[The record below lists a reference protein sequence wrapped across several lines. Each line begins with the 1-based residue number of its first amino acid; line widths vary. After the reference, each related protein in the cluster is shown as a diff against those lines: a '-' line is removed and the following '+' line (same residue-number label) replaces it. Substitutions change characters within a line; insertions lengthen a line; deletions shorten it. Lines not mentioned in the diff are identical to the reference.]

1 MTPRT
6 RGHNGHKT
14 RNQVFPTNLLSQET
28 GYHMDHEVFTRQQY
42 IEIADHIRARTARR
56 PSVGLIL
63 GSGLNALADEM
74 VDADRLPFASIP
86 GYVRTTVQGHQGQL
100 VFGNISGQEV
110 VIMQG
115 RVHAYEGHSM
125 QQVTLPIRVMA
136 ELGVRT
142 LIVTNAAGGVNPGFR
157 AGDLMLIM
165 DHVGFMTMV
174 GGNPLWGPND
184 DTLGPRFLAM
194 NNAYDK
200 SLRKLAAQVAQER
213 GIDLKQGVYAG
224 LGGPTFET
232 PAEIR
237 FLRLAGADACGMS
250 TVPEV
255 IVARHMGLRVLGIS
269 GISNATIDDP
279 DAEESANHEE
289 VLAAGR
295 EMTPKLMVL
304 IRGILERLP
313 D

>member
-1 MTPRT
+1 
-6 RGHNGHKT
+6 
-14 RNQVFPTNLLSQET
+14 
-28 GYHMDHEVFTRQQY
+28 MDHEVFTRQQY
-42 IEIADHIRARTARR
+42 GEIAQFIRARTQCR
-56 PSVGLIL
+56 PTIGLIL

-74 VDADRLPFASIP
+74 TGADRLAFDEIP
-86 GYVRTTVQGHQGQL
+86 GFVRTTVQGHQGKL
-100 VFGNISGQEV
+100 VFGNISGQDV

-115 RVHAYEGHSM
+115 RAHAYEGHSM
-125 QQVTLPIRVMA
+125 QRVTLPVRVMA

-142 LIVTNAAGGVNPGFR
+142 LIVTNAAGGVNASFR
-157 AGDLMLIM
+157 AGDLMLIV
-165 DHVGFMTMV
+165 DHIGFMTMV

-184 DTLGPRFLAM
+184 DTLGPRFPAM

-200 SLRKLAAQVAQER
+200 QLRKLTLEVAREL

-232 PAEIR
+232 PAEVR
-237 FLRLAGADACGMS
+237 FLRMAGADACGMS

-295 EMTPKLMVL
+295 EMTPKLMTL
-304 IRGILERLP
+304 IRGVLERLP
-313 D
+313 T

>member
-1 MTPRT
+1 
-6 RGHNGHKT
+6 
-14 RNQVFPTNLLSQET
+14 
-28 GYHMDHEVFTRQQY
+28 MDYEVFTRRQY
-42 IEIADHIRARTARR
+42 AEIADFIRERTQRR
-56 PSVGLIL
+56 PTVGLIL
-63 GSGLNALADEM
+63 GSGLNTLADEM
-74 VDADRLPFASIP
+74 TDADRLPFDLIP
-86 GYVRTTVQGHQGQL
+86 GFAAATVQGHQGKL
-100 VFGNISGQEV
+100 VLGNISGQEA

-125 QQVTLPIRVMA
+125 QRITLPVRVMG

-142 LIVTNAAGGVNPGFR
+142 LIVTNAAGGVNPSFR
-157 AGDLMLIM
+157 AGDLMLIV
-165 DHVGFMTMV
+165 DHLGFMAMV

-184 DTLGPRFLAM
+184 DSVGVRFLAM

-200 SLRKLAAQVAQER
+200 QLRMLALEVARAQGV
-213 GIDLKQGVYAG
+213 DLKQGVYAG

-269 GISNATIDDP
+269 GISNVTIDDP
-279 DAEESANHEE
+279 AAEETANHEE

-295 EMTPKLMVL
+295 EVTPKLMAL
-304 IRGILERLP
+304 IRGVLERLP
-313 D
+313 N

>member
-1 MTPRT
+1 
-6 RGHNGHKT
+6 
-14 RNQVFPTNLLSQET
+14 
-28 GYHMDHEVFTRQQY
+28 MDHEIFTRQHY
-42 IEIADHIRARTARR
+42 VEAANFIRSRTQHH
-56 PSVGLIL
+56 PTVGLIL

-74 VDADRLPFASIP
+74 VDADRLPFGEIP
-86 GYVRTTVQGHQGQL
+86 GFAGTTVQGHQGKL

-115 RVHAYEGHSM
+115 RAHAYEGHSM
-125 QQVTLPIRVMA
+125 QRVTLPVRVMA
-136 ELGVRT
+136 ELGVST
-142 LIVTNAAGGVNPGFR
+142 LIVTNAAGGVNASFR
-157 AGDLMLIM
+157 AGDLMLIV
-165 DHVGFMTMV
+165 DHLGFMTMV
-174 GGNPLWGPND
+174 GGSPLWGPND

-200 SLRKLAAQVAQER
+200 QLRKLALEVARER

-237 FLRLAGADACGMS
+237 FLRGAGADACGMS

-279 DAEESANHEE
+279 DAEETANHEE

-295 EMTPKLMVL
+295 EMTPKLMAL
-304 IRGILERLP
+304 IRGVLERLP
-313 D
+313 DERR

>member
-1 MTPRT
+1 
-6 RGHNGHKT
+6 
-14 RNQVFPTNLLSQET
+14 
-28 GYHMDHEVFTRQQY
+28 MDHEVFTRQQY
-42 IEIADHIRARTARR
+42 GEIAQFIRARTQCR
-56 PSVGLIL
+56 PTVGLIL

-74 VDADRLPFASIP
+74 TGADRLAFDQIP
-86 GYVRTTVQGHQGQL
+86 GFVGTTVQGHQGKL

-125 QQVTLPIRVMA
+125 QRVTLPVRVMA

-142 LIVTNAAGGVNPGFR
+142 LIVTNAAGGVNPSFR
-157 AGDLMLIM
+157 AGDLMLIV
-165 DHVGFMTMV
+165 DHIGFMTMV

-200 SLRKLAAQVAQER
+200 QLRKVALEVAR
-213 GIDLKQGVYAG
+213 ELGIDLKQGVYAG

-237 FLRLAGADACGMS
+237 FLRMAGADACGMS

-295 EMTPKLMVL
+295 EMTPKLMTL
-304 IRGILERLP
+304 IRGVLERLP
-313 D
+313 N

>member
-1 MTPRT
+1 M
-6 RGHNGHKT
+6 
-14 RNQVFPTNLLSQET
+14 E
-28 GYHMDHEVFTRQQY
+28 YEVFTRQQY
-42 IEIADHIRARTARR
+42 IEIADFLRARTAHR
-56 PSVGLIL
+56 PTVGLIL
-63 GSGLNALADEM
+63 GSGLNALADE
-74 VDADRLPFASIP
+74 VAGADRIPFEDVP
-86 GYVRTTVQGHQGQL
+86 GFVAPTVQGHAGQL
-100 VFGNISGQEV
+100 VFGNLAGREV

-125 QQVTLPIRVMA
+125 QRVTVPVRVMA

-142 LIVTNAAGGVNPGFR
+142 LIVTNAAGGVNRAFK
-157 AGDLMLIM
+157 AGDLMLIT
-165 DHVGFMTMV
+165 DHLGFLAMM

-194 NNAYDK
+194 NNAYDRE
-200 SLRKLAAQVAQER
+200 LRGLAVQVAAELDIPLR
-213 GIDLKQGVYAG
+213 QGVYAG

-250 TVPEV
+250 TVHEV
-255 IVARHMGLRVLGIS
+255 IVARHMRLRVLGFS

-279 DAEESANHEE
+279 DAEEAANHEE

-295 EMTPKLMVL
+295 AMTPKLMAL
-304 IRGILERLP
+304 IRGVLERLG

>member
-1 MTPRT
+1 M
-6 RGHNGHKT
+6 N
-14 RNQVFPTNLLSQET
+14 
-28 GYHMDHEVFTRQQY
+28 HEVFTRQQY
-42 IEIADHIRARTARR
+42 IEIADFLWAHTTHRSR
-56 PSVGLIL
+56 VGLIL
-63 GSGLNALADEM
+63 GSGLNALADE
-74 VDADRLPFASIP
+74 VIDADRIPFAEVP
-86 GYVRTTVQGHQGQL
+86 GFVAPTVQGHQGRL
-100 VFGNISGQEV
+100 VFGNLGGQEV

-115 RVHAYEGHSM
+115 RIHAYEGYSM
-125 QQVTLPIRVMA
+125 QRVTLPVRVMA

-142 LIVTNAAGGVNPGFR
+142 LIVTNAAGGVNPDFN
-157 AGDLMLIM
+157 AGDLMLIT
-165 DHVGFMTMV
+165 DHIGFLTMA
-174 GGNPLWGPND
+174 GANPLWGPND

-194 NNAYDK
+194 NNAYDRE
-200 SLRKLAAQVAQER
+200 LRRLALKVAA
-213 GIDLKQGVYAG
+213 DLNIELRQGVYAG

-269 GISNATIDDP
+269 GISNATIHDP
-279 DAEESANHEE
+279 NAEEEANHEE

-295 EMTPKLMVL
+295 AMTPKLMAL
-304 IRGILERLP
+304 IRGVLERLG

>member
-1 MTPRT
+1 
-6 RGHNGHKT
+6 
-14 RNQVFPTNLLSQET
+14 
-28 GYHMDHEVFTRQQY
+28 MDHEVFTRQQY
-42 IEIADHIRARTARR
+42 IEIADFLRAHTAHR
-56 PSVGLIL
+56 PTVGLIL

-74 VDADRLPFASIP
+74 VDADRIPFANVP
-86 GYVRTTVQGHQGQL
+86 GFVAPTVQGHQGQL
-100 VFGNISGQEV
+100 VFGNLGGQEV

-115 RVHAYEGHSM
+115 RIHAYEGHSM
-125 QQVTLPIRVMA
+125 QRVTLPVRVMA

-142 LIVTNAAGGVNPGFR
+142 LIVTNAAGGVNPDFK
-157 AGDLMLIM
+157 AGDLMLIT
-165 DHVGFMTMV
+165 DHIGFLAMV
-174 GGNPLWGPND
+174 SGNPLWGPND

-194 NNAYDK
+194 NNAYDRE
-200 SLRKLAAQVAQER
+200 LRRLALQVAGEL
-213 GIDLKQGVYAG
+213 GIELRQGVYGG

-237 FLRLAGADACGMS
+237 FLRLAGVDATGMS

-269 GISNATIDDP
+269 GISNATIHDP
-279 DAEESANHEE
+279 DAEEAANHEE

-295 EMTPKLMVL
+295 AMTPKLMAL
-304 IRGILERLP
+304 IRGVLERLG

>member
-1 MTPRT
+1 
-6 RGHNGHKT
+6 
-14 RNQVFPTNLLSQET
+14 
-28 GYHMDHEVFTRQQY
+28 MDYEVFTRQQY
-42 IEIADHIRARTARR
+42 VEIADFLRARTAHR
-56 PSVGLIL
+56 PTVCLIL
-63 GSGLNALADEM
+63 GSGLNALADDL
-74 VDADRLPFASIP
+74 VDADRIRFADIP
-86 GYVRTTVQGHQGQL
+86 GFVAPSVQGHQGQL
-100 VFGNISGQEV
+100 VFGNLAGQEV

-125 QQVTLPIRVMA
+125 QRVTLPVRVMN

-142 LIVTNAAGGVNPGFR
+142 LIVTNAAGGVNPTFN
-157 AGDLMLIM
+157 AGDLMLIV
-165 DHVGFMTMV
+165 DHLGFMTMV

-194 NNAYDK
+194 NNAYDRD
-200 SLRKLAAQVAQER
+200 LRRLTLQVASEL
-213 GIDLKQGVYAG
+213 GIELRQGVYAG

-255 IVARHMGLRVLGIS
+255 IVARHMGLRVLGFS

-279 DAEESANHEE
+279 DAEEMANHEE

-295 EMTPKLMVL
+295 AMTPKLTAL
-304 IRGILERLP
+304 IRGVLERLG